1 MRRHLQLLY
10 HLLLLLLRLK
20 GNTVN
25 LDLSDLLIEDIEVT
39 QQHNSELTL
48 ESLPGVHAML
58 ETGGSSVSTGIVLC
72 SCCCCC

>member
-1 MRRHLQLLY
+1 M
-10 HLLLLLLRLK
+10 
-20 GNTVN
+20 N

-39 QQHNSELTL
+39 LQPNSELTL

-58 ETGGSSVSTGIVLC
+58 ETGGSSLSTGIVLC